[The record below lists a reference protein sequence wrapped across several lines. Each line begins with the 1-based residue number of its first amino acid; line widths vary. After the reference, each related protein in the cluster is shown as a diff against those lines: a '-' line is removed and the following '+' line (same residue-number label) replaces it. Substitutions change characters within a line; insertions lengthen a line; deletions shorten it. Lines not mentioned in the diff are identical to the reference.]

1 MTMADNPSDS
11 HYDELDRLAA
21 RSLAARES
29 AATADARQ
37 KRARPFWPW
46 IIAGLLLAF
55 VLGLLGSPLFE
66 RELRGQLPPQLQS
79 ESAAPADPRVGEL
92 VARVDRLEGMAGRGV
107 AAPPLPVDGAGLGAR
122 LQSVETRAIAA
133 ETNDLNLAARLDAL
147 AAEVARTNTAV
158 VETDLRTRDLFL
170 LAVARRMLE
179 AGRPLTP
186 IERALENRFREAD
199 GAAVDALAA
208 WTAAPQ
214 TQRTLK
220 DRLKALQEMP
230 EAADTRSW
238 WDRLTARLAGLV
250 TVRGQTAETVA
261 DMDALLAR
269 ARAAMEAGDTN
280 LAVAALDQ
288 GDGQGDLPPAVRQ
301 WLADARILV
310 AAEDALGRLETNAL
324 ESGVGS
330 LQAPAPLAAGQPPAP
345 APPVAG
351 LP

>member
-11 HYDELDRLAA
+11 HYEELDRLAA

-37 KRARPFWPW
+37 NRARPIWPW
-46 IIAGLLLAF
+46 IIAALLFAF
-55 VLGLLGSPLFE
+55 VLGLLGSPVFE
-66 RELRGQLPPQLQS
+66 RQLRRQLPPQLQTDI
-79 ESAAPADPRVGEL
+79 AAPADPRVQEL

-107 AAPPLPVDGAGLGAR
+107 AAPAVPLEAAGLGAR

-147 AAEVARTNTAV
+147 AAEVARTNNAV
-158 VETDLRTRDLFL
+158 VETDMRTRDLFL

-186 IERALENRFREAD
+186 IERALESRFREGD

-220 DRLKALQEMP
+220 DRLQALQEMP
-230 EAADTRSW
+230 KAADTRSW
-238 WDRLTARLAGLV
+238 WDRLTSRLAGLV
-250 TVRGQTAETVA
+250 TVRGKTAQASA
-261 DMDALLAR
+261 DQDALLAQLPHL
-269 ARAAMEAGDTN
+269 ARGMGRGTACGN
-280 LAVAALDQ
+280 
-288 GDGQGDLPPAVRQ
+288 
-301 WLADARILV
+301 
-310 AAEDALGRLETNAL
+310 GRLPCS
-324 ESGVGS
+324 SG
-330 LQAPAPLAAGQPPAP
+330 
-345 APPVAG
+345 
-351 LP
+351 

>member
-1 MTMADNPSDS
+1 MADNPSDS

-21 RSLAARES
+21 RSVAARES
-29 AATADARQ
+29 AASADARQ
-37 KRARPFWPW
+37 NRARPFWPW

-79 ESAAPADPRVGEL
+79 DSAATTDPRIAEL
-92 VARVDRLEGMAGRGV
+92 LARVDRLEGMAGRGV
-107 AAPPLPVDGAGLGAR
+107 VAPQAPVDATGLGTR

-147 AAEVARTNTAV
+147 AAEVARTNNAV
-158 VETDLRTRDLFL
+158 VETDMRTRDLFL

-186 IERALENRFREAD
+186 IERALESRFREAD

-220 DRLKALQEMP
+220 ERLKALQDMP

-238 WDRLTARLAGLV
+238 WDRLTSRLAGLV
-250 TVRGQTAETVA
+250 TVRGTTSQTDA
-261 DMDALLAR
+261 DQDALLAQ

-280 LAVAALDQ
+280 LAVAAL
-288 GDGQGDLPPAVRQ
+288 GQGEGQGEWPPAVRQ
-301 WLADARILV
+301 WVMDARILV

-324 ESGVGS
+324 ESGVGA
-330 LQAPAPLAAGQPPAP
+330 LQAPAPVAAGSPVASGPPA
-345 APPVAG
+345 AV